1 MLIPQLTHAAPST
14 ARLAATCCHFPE
26 APDTRSSAA
35 YPALPQP
42 GLAPLRANL
51 CRETP
56 TTVLFLDSWPAK
68 AASPNLLIWGS

>member
-1 MLIPQLTHAAPST
+1 MQHQAPQGWQPHAAISQ
-14 ARLAATCCHFPE
+14 E
-26 APDTRSSAA
+26 APDTGSSAA

-56 TTVLFLDSWPAK
+56 MTMLFLDSRPAK